1 MLRLS
6 KKDGSWSYGTLP
18 FHQWVDNF
26 HTGYNLECIADYMK
40 CANDNNTYKSH
51 LDKGYSYYISTF
63 FTEKGI
69 PKYYNNSVYPI
80 DIHSSAQLV
89 ITLAK
94 LNKFCEQKELV
105 NKVLT
110 WTIEN
115 MQSK

>member
-1 MLRLS
+1 
-6 KKDGSWSYGTLP
+6 
-18 FHQWVDNF
+18 
-26 HTGYNLECIADYMK
+26 MK

-94 LNKFCEQKELV
+94 LNKFCEQKEMV

-115 MQSK
+115 MQSDEGYFYYQINKYFLSKYPICDGHTGLDVLCNVNVSI